1 MKACFGLLQQ
11 GKPHALPLQTQW
23 PSCFHRKVGF
33 LRTFLVVSTAPRRVP
48 DFQHHKL
55 LSSFTHQKKIKIISA
70 RDKFKKMYPDNTFWK
85 KLVFKEL
92 MSEYSKTESTNEI
105 KNIISIG
112 DADYELHALINL
124 YDEFGENKKYYK
136 SVKLIN
142 DPSYDTI
149 IDQLEV
155 LNKTAIKMINLRKHL
170 DLKFV
175 DLV

>member
-1 MKACFGLLQQ
+1 LI
-11 GKPHALPLQTQW
+11 
-23 PSCFHRKVGF
+23 
-33 LRTFLVVSTAPRRVP
+33 
-48 DFQHHKL
+48 
-55 LSSFTHQKKIKIISA
+55 QKKIKIISA